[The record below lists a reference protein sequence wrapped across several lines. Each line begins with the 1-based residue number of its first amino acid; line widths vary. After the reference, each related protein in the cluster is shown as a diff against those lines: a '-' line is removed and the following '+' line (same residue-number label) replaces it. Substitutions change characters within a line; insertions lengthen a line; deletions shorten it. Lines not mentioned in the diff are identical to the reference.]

1 MTTFTHYTRVE
12 GGDWLPW
19 KAGAVDGRSLRKR
32 VPFGTANPVVE
43 MNGLTLHA
51 LKADDGRAWDCI
63 NGWREAPVMNGDTQ
77 RQPEDVIEERRE
89 VIDLPV
95 VETPAARIEALTR
108 EMVQASAVHPLDPPP
123 AAGTIA
129 ANLAFELESADRE
142 RAQAYAMRIWSG
154 QTAEMKRAERIRRC
168 EVALKGQGLPT
179 DGVKYPG
186 AGENAEIPVRFDPKA
201 QQSPAQALAMR
212 IWNGQSNVVH
222 RPERIA
228 RIERAL
234 QEQGF
239 SIDGIRYPASADR
252 YDEADDEPVFWRMKM
267 PGAEGIV

>member
-32 VPFGTANPVVE
+32 VPFGAANPVVE

-51 LKADDGRAWDCI
+51 LKAGDGRAWDCI
-63 NGWREAPVMNGDTQ
+63 NGWREAPAMNGDTS
-77 RQPEDVIEERRE
+77 REPEDVLPARE
-89 VIDLPV
+89 VVELPV
-95 VETPAARIEALTR
+95 VQWGDKADP
-108 EMVQASAVHPLDPPP
+108 SAIPVEWTPP
-123 AAGTIA
+123 ADGT
-129 ANLAFELESADRE
+129 RE
-142 RAQAYAMRIWSG
+142 RAQAYAMRVWSG

-168 EVALKGQGLPT
+168 ERALQEQGLPT
-179 DGVKYPG
+179 EGVKYPG
-186 AGENAEIPVRFDPKA
+186 ANENAEIPAPFDSKA

-212 IWNGQSNVVH
+212 IWAGQSTDVH

-234 QEQGF
+234 KEQGL
-239 SIDGIRYPASADR
+239 SIEGIRYPASVDR
-252 YDEADDEPVFWRMKM
+252 YDDADDEPVVWRMKM